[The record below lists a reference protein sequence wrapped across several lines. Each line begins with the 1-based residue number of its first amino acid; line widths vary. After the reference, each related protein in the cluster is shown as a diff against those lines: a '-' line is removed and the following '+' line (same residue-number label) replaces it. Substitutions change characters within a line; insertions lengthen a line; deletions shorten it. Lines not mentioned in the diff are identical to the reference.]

1 MTDLDKFTDR
11 DLLVRITM
19 KVEDIEPR
27 LKQVEDDVLTLK
39 LASAKQSGMFAGAGK
54 LWALL
59 TSLPVGVAAF
69 LFGQHR

>member
-39 LASAKQSGMFAGAGK
+39 LASAKQSGMFTGAGK

-59 TSLPVGVAAF
+59 TSLPIGVAAF